1 MADERRTSERDGESQ
16 RSAVPPPE
24 PLPGPVTDTH
34 CHLDMSRDGGVHS
47 DGDWERAERIL
58 AEAAAVNV
66 GRVMQVG
73 TDLDG
78 SAWAVEAATR
88 FDTVVAAVA
97 LHPNEA
103 PRLAGRS
110 GGGAADAA
118 GAPSRAG
125 LDDALNEIDAL
136 AGASERVRAV
146 GETGLDHFR
155 TGPEGREAQ
164 EYSFRAHIEI
174 ARRRGKALVIHDR
187 DAHADVLRILDDSAP
202 PPVVILHCFSG
213 DAEFAEVCAD
223 RGWFLSFAGPVT
235 FKNNESLRAALRV
248 AAPGRV
254 LVETDAPFL
263 TPHPHRGKTNGPYL
277 MPHTVRTISEV
288 LRMDLNETC
297 DALETATKAALGDW

>member
-1 MADERRTSERDGESQ
+1 MADQRRAQERDGEPG
-16 RSAVPPPE
+16 RRAAVPPPE

-34 CHLDMSRDGGVHS
+34 CHFDMSRDGDVHS
-47 DGDWERAERIL
+47 DADWQRAERIL
-58 AEAAAVNV
+58 GEAAAVNV
-66 GRVMQVG
+66 RRVMQVG

-103 PRLAGRS
+103 PRLATGGRS
-110 GGGAADAA
+110 H
-118 GAPSRAG
+118 RV

-136 AGASERVRAV
+136 AGASERVRAI
-146 GETGLDHFR
+146 GETGLDFFR
-155 TGPEGREAQ
+155 TGREGRAAQ

-174 ARRRGKALVIHDR
+174 ARRRSKALVIHDR
-187 DAHADVLRILDDSAP
+187 EAHEDVLRILDDSAL
-202 PPVVILHCFSG
+202 PPVVIFHCFSG
-213 DAEFAEVCAD
+213 DAEFAEVCAG

-235 FKNNESLRAALRV
+235 FKNNEALRAALRV
-248 AAPGRV
+248 TPPGQV

-277 MPHTVRTISEV
+277 MPYTVRTVADV
-288 LRMDLNETC
+288 LGMGLNDAC
-297 DALETATKAALGDW
+297 AALETATKAALGDW